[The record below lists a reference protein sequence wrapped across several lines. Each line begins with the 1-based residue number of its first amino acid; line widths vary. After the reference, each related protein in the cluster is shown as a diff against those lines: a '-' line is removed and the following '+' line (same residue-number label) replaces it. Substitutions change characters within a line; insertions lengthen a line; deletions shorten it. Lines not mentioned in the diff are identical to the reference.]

1 MFKYCV
7 RLNAKRIALTLKKRP
22 KVSTMQVRILPISEQ
37 VGGTLFDT
45 TVTTPEMLNSSVSKV
60 YPFGNIKIPVVVIS
74 AVNDPLSVP

>member
-1 MFKYCV
+1 MFRCWSGLERQENRTHPEEK
-7 RLNAKRIALTLKKRP
+7 A

-45 TVTTPEMLNSSVSKV
+45 TVSTSEMLNSSVSKV
-60 YPFGNIKIPVVVIS
+60 YPFGNIKIPVLVIS